1 MNRDL
6 LFVSLALATW
16 GIGEGMFLLFQPLYL
31 QELGAN
37 PVMIGTIMSFIG
49 VAMSLAHLPAGYLA
63 DRFGRRPL
71 IFTAWILGTTSTWI
85 MALSNTLPVFVLGS
99 ALYGLT
105 SFVVVPL
112 NSYITAA
119 RGNRSIG
126 RALTLIS
133 AIFNFGAILGPVL
146 GGWIGDKAGLQTN
159 FQVAGTIFV
168 FSSLMILFIRP
179 QPVIPFTAGSK
190 QGRWQSLV
198 NEKIIRYAFVV
209 FFVMFGMI
217 LPLPLSQNFLQNE
230 RGISL
235 TQIGSLISAR
245 SFGIVILNLTLGQ
258 VNARLG
264 FLFSQAAMGI
274 SSFLLWRGTGTLSYT
289 LGYLLMGSQQTAKS
303 LAVAQGRILLQA
315 ANMGIGYGMI
325 ETVSAFANIL
335 APLLAG
341 YLYTKQPNLIYST
354 SLIFIFT
361 AILLTI
367 LLSPVRIKD
376 LNVDT
381 SEV

>member
-85 MALSNTLPVFVLGS
+85 MALSKTLPVFVLGS